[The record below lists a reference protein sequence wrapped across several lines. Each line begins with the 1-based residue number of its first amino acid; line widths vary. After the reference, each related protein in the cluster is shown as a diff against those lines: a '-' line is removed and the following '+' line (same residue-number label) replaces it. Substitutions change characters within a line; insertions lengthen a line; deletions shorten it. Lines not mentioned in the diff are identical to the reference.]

1 MTEKNHVKHRP
12 TARVLLIN
20 KLNQVFML
28 KTHFD
33 PEVGLPPRWLVPG
46 GGIDNGEDTLT
57 AAIRE
62 LHEETGLVVTANDL
76 GEPVLEAT
84 GRWDWADGLNYH
96 TYTDT
101 IYELQIQD
109 FKLDTS
115 GFTEDE
121 LRDVLEY
128 RWWNLSELF
137 ESEELVA
144 PHELI
149 GWLKKRFVV

>member
-1 MTEKNHVKHRP
+1 MINKNHVKHRA

-20 KLNQVFML
+20 ELNQVFML

-46 GGIDNGEDTLT
+46 GGIDEDEDTLT

-62 LHEETGLVVTANDL
+62 LYEETGLVAGPADL

-84 GRWDWADGLNYH
+84 GRWDWTDGLNYH
-96 TYTDT
+96 TYRDT
-101 IYELQIQD
+101 IYELKVKN

-115 GFTEDE
+115 GFTQEE

-137 ESEELVA
+137 VSEELVA

-149 GWLKKRFVV
+149 GWLKTKFEV

>member
-1 MTEKNHVKHRP
+1 MTDKIHVKHRA
-12 TARVLLIN
+12 TARVMLIN
-20 KLNQVFML
+20 EQNQVFML

-46 GGIDNGEDTLT
+46 GGIDAGEDTLT
-57 AAIRE
+57 AALRE
-62 LHEETGLVVTANDL
+62 LYEETGLIVDADDL
-76 GEPVLEAT
+76 GEPVLVAS

-101 IYELQIQD
+101 IYELEVWD

-115 GFTEDE
+115 GFTQDE

-137 ESEELVA
+137 ASEELVA

-149 GWLKKRFVV
+149 GWLKTRFTV

>member
-1 MTEKNHVKHRP
+1 MTEKIHVKHRP

-46 GGIDNGEDTLT
+46 GGIDDDEDTLT

-62 LHEETGLVVTANDL
+62 LYEETGLVVAAADL

-84 GRWDWADGLNYH
+84 GRWDWADGMNFH

-101 IYELQIQD
+101 IYELKVQD

-115 GFTEDE
+115 GFTADE

-149 GWLKKRFVV
+149 GWLKTRFEV